1 MKRRFLEISSGQGP
15 DECRLLVRK
24 LGGRLAAELRGCGVA
39 VQPVGGG
46 EDDTLPRSLLFEL
59 DGPGIDAALGPWLGT
74 ILWIAPSP
82 FRSSCRRR
90 NWFAGVRLF
99 EADPELCFDASEVEL
114 LVSRSG
120 GPGGQHVNTS
130 NTRVQLRHR
139 PTGIT
144 VTACEERSQHRNRAL
159 ALARLAARIAG
170 RNAAG
175 RNGMQADLWNGH
187 RELVRGNPVKTFR
200 GDEL

>member
-1 MKRRFLEISSGQGP
+1 MKHRFLEITSGQGP
-15 DECRLLVRK
+15 DECRLLVQK
-24 LGGRLAAELRGCGVA
+24 LGLRLTAELRGHGVA
-39 VQPVGGG
+39 VQPVGEEEG
-46 EDDTLPRSLLFEL
+46 DALPRSLLFEL
-59 DGPGIDAALGPWLGT
+59 DGSGIDAALGPWLGT
-74 ILWIAPSP
+74 ILWISPSP

-144 VTACEERSQHRNRAL
+144 ATASEERSQHRNRAL

-175 RNGMQADLWNGH
+175 KSGLQTELWNGH

-200 GDEL
+200 GGEL